1 MTEQDNYWRRLFTEY
16 KKSGLKRLEF
26 CREND
31 ISHSQFR
38 YQWNKQNQT
47 ARRALKLTH
56 PHPTESLFEP
66 VVVTKLMEP
75 TSGHLFLFRSRRG
88 NKLKALYY
96 EEHSF
101 TLWYRRLD
109 KGKFI
114 FPRNIQG
121 PLELTPEHFNW
132 LLASNKFVN
141 YQGDDPPI
149 YRDFY

>member
-1 MTEQDNYWRRLFTEY
+1 MLIP
-16 KKSGLKRLEF
+16 
-26 CREND
+26 ND
-31 ISHSQFR
+31 IKIHLYCGVTDMRKSINTLAIMVSEV
-38 YQWNKQNQT
+38 
-47 ARRALKLTH
+47 LK
-56 PHPTESLFEP
+56 
-66 VVVTKLMEP
+66 MEP

-121 PLELTPEHFNW
+121 HLELTPEHFNW

-149 YRDFY
+149 HRDFY